1 MSAAKKVYSFP
12 GTTSYIVPVPGST
25 VVAYVSVR
33 DAEPTEWIY
42 SLWTSDE
49 EELIAADQV
58 TLPERVTPEQVARIA
73 FILEVGN

>member
-1 MSAAKKVYSFP
+1 MSTAKKVNSFP
-12 GTTSYIVPVPGST
+12 GITNYIVPVPGST
-25 VVAYVSVR
+25 VVAYLAVR

-49 EELIAADQV
+49 EELIASDQV